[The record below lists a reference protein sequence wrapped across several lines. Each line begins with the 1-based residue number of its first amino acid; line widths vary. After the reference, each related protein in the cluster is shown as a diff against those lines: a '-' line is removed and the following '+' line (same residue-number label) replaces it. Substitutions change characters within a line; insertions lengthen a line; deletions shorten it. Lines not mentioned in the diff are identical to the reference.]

1 MKGSHDPYAKVRL
14 TLVPKVRRP
23 LRKPPPENQKGATGE
38 SFRGYSKIH
47 LALQGNRLG
56 GTGEFPY
63 VSVRGKPKGPT
74 DADVHRLVDEIK
86 FLKRPP
92 TMTEV
97 RDYSVKLFGKN
108 VGRAVYSLLKEDFN
122 KYGLQVVKGDTL
134 AEKLIVSL

>member
-1 MKGSHDPYAKVRL
+1 MRRSADDAQPAALPEPEK
-14 TLVPKVRRP
+14 PKV
-23 LRKPPPENQKGATGE
+23 
-38 SFRGYSKIH
+38 
-47 LALQGNRLG
+47 
-56 GTGEFPY
+56 
-63 VSVRGKPKGPT
+63 PT
-74 DADVHRLVDEIK
+74 DADVRRLADEIK
-86 FLKRPP
+86 SLKRPP